1 MGRSGRE
8 RNLVKPGYSPRQRDL
23 LWLDFTPQAGHE
35 QAGRRPALV
44 ISQDE
49 YNRKTGLLL
58 ACPITSRKKG
68 YPFEVDLPSGLEI
81 EGVVLAD
88 QVRNLDWKARQAV
101 FIEELDDDTFS
112 EVIGKLNALIGE

>member
-1 MGRSGRE
+1 LGRSGRE